1 MFFSIFLGCVKS
13 ECPTPEWDFLTINET
28 TPVGDLVI
36 STNDGYTG
44 TKTHDVQQVK
54 VSPILYITLEISDI
68 QIDESLS
75 KFFDEFVDGSTVGL
89 KLNKDLSPYVDC
101 VGRYILP
108 VCLWFIDRRISG
120 LGRTPNWREQ
130 CCSW

>member
-1 MFFSIFLGCVKS
+1 MMV
-13 ECPTPEWDFLTINET
+13 TQ
-28 TPVGDLVI
+28 
-36 STNDGYTG
+36 
-44 TKTHDVQQVK
+44 VQK
-54 VSPILYITLEISDI
+54 HMMCSKLKFHPDITLEISDI

-89 KLNKDLSPYVDC
+89 KLNTDLSPYVDC
-101 VGRYILP
+101 VGRYILSL
-108 VCLWFIDRRISG
+108 CLWFIYRRLSG